1 VAKTATDPA
10 GYASTMRSALQGID
24 PDLPVGRVSTM
35 EEIVRGSTGSRRF
48 PMMLLGAFG
57 AVALV
62 LAVVGVYGVVS
73 YVVTQRTREIGI
85 RVALGARR
93 AQVLRLVVM
102 GALRPVI
109 AGLAIGSV
117 GAAFAA
123 RLLGT
128 LLYDVKPGDPA
139 VLAGIAAVLA
149 VAAMAASLVPGARA
163 TRVDPITVLKAE

>member
-1 VAKTATDPA
+1 
-10 GYASTMRSALQGID
+10 
-24 PDLPVGRVSTM
+24 M
-35 EEIVRGSTGSRRF
+35 EAIERNSTGSRRF

-57 AVALV
+57 AVAFA

-93 AQVLRLVVM
+93 GQVLRLVVM
-102 GALRPVI
+102 GAMRPVM
-109 AGLAIGSV
+109 AGLAIGAV
-117 GAAFAA
+117 GAVFAS

-128 LLYDVKPGDPA
+128 LLFNVKPGDPA
-139 VLAGIAAVLA
+139 VVAGIAALLA
-149 VAAMAASLVPGARA
+149 VAAIAASLVPGARA